1 MDILPIAI
9 LIVFIVTYAI
19 ISSERVDRTGMSLL
33 GMALVGVVFW
43 IAHLLIPDVE
53 VDFLNLVEHI
63 EWDTIL
69 FVTAMMI
76 IVAVAGGSGMFQ
88 YLALRLARPSGGV
101 YKSLYTIFLLF
112 VFVISLVVDNV
123 SILLIMAPLTIQVC
137 RALGMDFKP
146 LLISEAIV
154 ANLGSIP
161 SIVGAVTN
169 IVIVKETGLD
179 AGLLFIVF
187 MPLSFILFTVTWIVL
202 THYFADSFV
211 VSDRERVD
219 LLFQIEPTT
228 MIKSR
233 SDFYAS
239 VIAFAIL
246 ILGFALSASLELS
259 ISMLAL
265 LVAAALLVLAHDRA
279 TKFLSE
285 VGWDTIFFLV
295 GLFGLVGA
303 LDLTGWIDLL
313 GDGLGAIVGDNAII
327 ALAFMIWIPAILA
340 AFLDNLPV
348 SLVLAPI
355 ALRFTT
361 VSPMLTYA
369 LIFAVNVGG
378 NILTPLGS
386 ASNMVAIAYSER
398 EHDPISFA
406 DFAKAGTFAGMF
418 HLTLGTIWVLSIEY
432 IGIIPVVLA
441 GIVIGVIL
449 FLVFIFPVFRN
460 PTSNPRTSSG

>member
-9 LIVFIVTYAI
+9 LIVFIGTYVI
-19 ISSERVDRTGMSLL
+19 ISTERVDRTGMSLL

-43 IAHLLIPDVE
+43 AASLLTPGVE
-53 VDFLNLVEHI
+53 ISFIDLVEQI

-88 YLALRLARPSGGV
+88 YLALRLARPSGGD
-101 YKSLYTIFLLF
+101 YKGLYTIFLLF

-137 RALGMDFKP
+137 RALGVDFKP

-154 ANLGSIP
+154 TNLGSIP

-179 AGLLFIVF
+179 ASLLFVVF
-187 MPLSFILFTVTWIVL
+187 MPLSIILFIVTWIVL
-202 THYFADSFV
+202 TRYFADSFV
-211 VSDRERVD
+211 VSDMERVD

-228 MIKSR
+228 MIKSKP
-233 SDFYAS
+233 DFYAS
-239 VIAFAIL
+239 LIAFAALVI
-246 ILGFALSASLELS
+246 GFALSASLELS
-259 ISMLAL
+259 VSMLAL
-265 LVAAALLVLAHDRA
+265 LIAAALLVFAHDRA
-279 TKFLSE
+279 TKFLGE

-303 LDLTGWIDLL
+303 LELTGWIGLL
-313 GDGLGAIVGDNAII
+313 GDSLGVIVGDNAII
-327 ALAFMIWIPAILA
+327 ALTFMIWIPAILA

-361 VSPMLTYA
+361 VSPVLTYA
-369 LIFAVNVGG
+369 LIFAVNIGG
-378 NILTPLGS
+378 NIFTPLGS
-386 ASNMVAIAYSER
+386 ASNMVAIAHSER

-406 DFAKAGTFAGMF
+406 DFAKAGTLAGMF
-418 HLTLGTIWVLSIEY
+418 HLILGTIWVLLIEFL
-432 IGIIPVVLA
+432 GIIPVVVGGL
-441 GIVIGVIL
+441 IL
-449 FLVFIFPVFRN
+449 GAALFKVFIFPVLRN
-460 PTSNPRTSSG
+460 PTPVQKNKSS